1 MKLCRTTAEL
11 REEIALAKAA
21 GKTIGLVPTMG
32 ALHEGH
38 ASLIKAAAME
48 NELVVVSVFVNP
60 TQFGPNEDLDAYP
73 RTLDA
78 DCKLAESCGADI
90 VFAPTPAEMYP
101 SEDMTWVEVTGD
113 ITKVLCG
120 RTRPIHFRGVTTV
133 VAKLFNLA
141 QPDHAYFGQKDAQQ
155 ADVLKRMVKD
165 LFFNVK
171 LRIMPIVREADGLAK
186 SSRNT
191 YLSKSERA
199 AAVIF
204 IFCLQRLQTKVRRG
218 RLLFGK
224 QTHRNARLS
233 ALPAAAEAIR
243 IVAAGGRLVIGLGVA
258 GVGLVGIAV
267 VIGRIRAVGAAGEE
281 PAEQL
286 QKKVRADN
294 LAENSAAARAAISP
308 LILRVLLI
316 LVRAAAGLIGVGV
329 AVVVLVRVLPVLRAC
344 LRGPEA
350 ERIVILLVLLLIR
363 RLLLAVCLL
372 IGALLL
378 LLAICLIC
386 LRIFEQVVC
395 LVDLVHLL
403 CAGGVARM
411 EVRVVLLGSLS
422 KGAFYFGLGS
432 VFIDSQYFVI
442 ICLCHCFPNFLH
454 LPLSREFSY
463 FFIFVP
469 PQGAKAN
476 PLWLPASKNLI
487 V

>member
-141 QPDHAYFGQKDAQQ
+141 ITKVLCGRTRPIHFRGVTTVVAKLFNLAQPDHAYFGQKDAQQ
-155 ADVLKRMVKD
+155 AEVLKRMVKD

-199 AAVIF
+199 AAVI
-204 IFCLQRLQTKVRRG
+204 LNSSLETASM
-218 RLLFGK
+218 LFKAGERSSQK
-224 QTHRNARLS
+224 LVEGVKKLITHRR
-233 ALPAAAEAIR
+233 
-243 IVAAGGRLVIGLGVA
+243 
-258 GVGLVGIAV
+258 
-267 VIGRIRAVGAAGEE
+267 RAHGT
-281 PAEQL
+281 
-286 QKKVRADN
+286 D
-294 LAENSAAARAAISP
+294 
-308 LILRVLLI
+308 
-316 LVRAAAGLIGVGV
+316 
-329 AVVVLVRVLPVLRAC
+329 
-344 LRGPEA
+344 
-350 ERIVILLVLLLIR
+350 
-363 RLLLAVCLL
+363 
-372 IGALLL
+372 
-378 LLAICLIC
+378 
-386 LRIFEQVVC
+386 
-395 LVDLVHLL
+395 
-403 CAGGVARM
+403 
-411 EVRVVLLGSLS
+411 
-422 KGAFYFGLGS
+422 
-432 VFIDSQYFVI
+432 
-442 ICLCHCFPNFLH
+442 
-454 LPLSREFSY
+454 
-463 FFIFVP
+463 
-469 PQGAKAN
+469 
-476 PLWLPASKNLI
+476 
-487 V
+487 

>member
-11 REEIALAKAA
+11 RKEIALAKAA

-155 ADVLKRMVKD
+155 AEVLKRMVKD

-199 AAVIF
+199 AAVV
-204 IFCLQRLQTKVRRG
+204 LSSSLETASM
-218 RLLFGK
+218 LFKAGERSSQK
-224 QTHRNARLS
+224 LVEGVKKLIGDEPMAQIDYVEIY
-233 ALPAAAEAIR
+233 ALPGLTPAPEVLTKGQYLLALA
-243 IVAAGGRLVIGLGVA
+243 VKFGTTRLI
-258 GVGLVGIAV
+258 
-267 VIGRIRAVGAAGEE
+267 
-281 PAEQL
+281 
-286 QKKVRADN
+286 DN
-294 LAENSAAARAAISP
+294 
-308 LILRVLLI
+308 
-316 LVRAAAGLIGVGV
+316 
-329 AVVVLVRVLPVLRAC
+329 
-344 LRGPEA
+344 
-350 ERIVILLVLLLIR
+350 VIL
-363 RLLLAVCLL
+363 
-372 IGALLL
+372 
-378 LLAICLIC
+378 
-386 LRIFEQVVC
+386 
-395 LVDLVHLL
+395 
-403 CAGGVARM
+403 
-411 EVRVVLLGSLS
+411 EV
-422 KGAFYFGLGS
+422 
-432 VFIDSQYFVI
+432 
-442 ICLCHCFPNFLH
+442 
-454 LPLSREFSY
+454 E
-463 FFIFVP
+463 
-469 PQGAKAN
+469 
-476 PLWLPASKNLI
+476 
-487 V
+487 

>member
-155 ADVLKRMVKD
+155 AEVLKRMVKD

-191 YLSKSERA
+191 YLSKQQPRN
-199 AAVIF
+199 
-204 IFCLQRLQTKVRRG
+204 RL
-218 RLLFGK
+218 
-224 QTHRNARLS
+224 H
-233 ALPAAAEAIR
+233 
-243 IVAAGGRLVIGLGVA
+243 
-258 GVGLVGIAV
+258 
-267 VIGRIRAVGAAGEE
+267 
-281 PAEQL
+281 
-286 QKKVRADN
+286 
-294 LAENSAAARAAISP
+294 
-308 LILRVLLI
+308 
-316 LVRAAAGLIGVGV
+316 
-329 AVVVLVRVLPVLRAC
+329 
-344 LRGPEA
+344 
-350 ERIVILLVLLLIR
+350 
-363 RLLLAVCLL
+363 
-372 IGALLL
+372 
-378 LLAICLIC
+378 
-386 LRIFEQVVC
+386 
-395 LVDLVHLL
+395 
-403 CAGGVARM
+403 
-411 EVRVVLLGSLS
+411 
-422 KGAFYFGLGS
+422 AF
-432 VFIDSQYFVI
+432 
-442 ICLCHCFPNFLH
+442 
-454 LPLSREFSY
+454 
-463 FFIFVP
+463 
-469 PQGAKAN
+469 
-476 PLWLPASKNLI
+476 
-487 V
+487 

>member
-11 REEIALAKAA
+11 RVEIALAKAA

-155 ADVLKRMVKD
+155 AEVLKRMVKD

-199 AAVIF
+199 AAVI
-204 IFCLQRLQTKVRRG
+204 LSSSLETASM
-218 RLLFGK
+218 LFKAGERSSQK
-224 QTHRNARLS
+224 LVEGVKKLIGDEPMAQIDYVEIY
-233 ALPAAAEAIR
+233 ALPGLTPAPEVLTKGQYLLALA
-243 IVAAGGRLVIGLGVA
+243 VKFGTTRLI
-258 GVGLVGIAV
+258 
-267 VIGRIRAVGAAGEE
+267 
-281 PAEQL
+281 
-286 QKKVRADN
+286 DN
-294 LAENSAAARAAISP
+294 
-308 LILRVLLI
+308 
-316 LVRAAAGLIGVGV
+316 
-329 AVVVLVRVLPVLRAC
+329 
-344 LRGPEA
+344 
-350 ERIVILLVLLLIR
+350 VIL
-363 RLLLAVCLL
+363 
-372 IGALLL
+372 
-378 LLAICLIC
+378 
-386 LRIFEQVVC
+386 
-395 LVDLVHLL
+395 
-403 CAGGVARM
+403 
-411 EVRVVLLGSLS
+411 EV
-422 KGAFYFGLGS
+422 
-432 VFIDSQYFVI
+432 
-442 ICLCHCFPNFLH
+442 
-454 LPLSREFSY
+454 E
-463 FFIFVP
+463 
-469 PQGAKAN
+469 
-476 PLWLPASKNLI
+476 
-487 V
+487 